1 MVAPL
6 ERPSGRVIAVDPDGC
21 VLLFRI
27 EDPLDDKPPIWIT
40 PGGGLEPGES
50 PADGA
55 IREFFE
61 ETGIAI
67 DAASIGRPVAV
78 TRGEWTFRG
87 QLLHS
92 VDWFFA
98 WHGPRFEPSTV
109 GWSALEHELHAAWR
123 WWTPD
128 DLERTADA
136 VLPADLVAVAR
147 RIASGPTIDSLIEL
161 PWLAFE

>member
-1 MVAPL
+1 VTRL
-6 ERPSGRVIAVDPDGC
+6 LDRPSGRVIAVDPDGC

-27 EDPLDDKPPIWIT
+27 EDPLDAKPPIWIT

-50 PADGA
+50 PAEGA
-55 IREFFE
+55 VREFHE

-67 DAASIGRPVAV
+67 DTVSIGGPVAV
-78 TRGEWTFRG
+78 TRGDWSFRG

-98 WHGPRFEPSTV
+98 WRGPRFEPSTN
-109 GWSALEHELHAAWR
+109 GWSQLEHELHAAWR

-128 DLERTADA
+128 EIERTTDA
-136 VLPADLVAVAR
+136 VVPAELAFVAR
-147 RIASGPTIDSLIEL
+147 RIASGPAISIPIEL
-161 PWLAFE
+161 PWLAFG